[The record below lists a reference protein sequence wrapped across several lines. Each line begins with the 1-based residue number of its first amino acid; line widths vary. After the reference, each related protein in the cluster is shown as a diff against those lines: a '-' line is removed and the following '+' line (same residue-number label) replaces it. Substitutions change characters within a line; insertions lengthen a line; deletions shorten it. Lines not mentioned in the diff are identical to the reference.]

1 MMPHLERAMFP
12 WQCGYYPEDRR
23 GSDEVTPWIEGFVN
37 ARKWIEEHK
46 K

>member
-23 GSDEVTPWIEGFVN
+23 EGDEVTPWIEGFRECTEMDRR
-37 ARKWIEEHK
+37 A
-46 K
+46 